1 MTENMSAAL
10 REVDVAHMDRDELCR
25 FKRTLKDLLAQ
36 AEEVEAAHV
45 RRCRRTA
52 PETGRVTMVSQF
64 PDSVM
69 LGHGATRK
77 SLRQYKR
84 FLVATGCDDAQA
96 EKFIAE
102 EREEFGENGEGL
114 VGLERMI

>member
-1 MTENMSAAL
+1 M
-10 REVDVAHMDRDELCR
+10 DVAHMDRDELCR
-25 FKRTLKDLLAQ
+25 FKRTLEDLLTQ

-52 PETGRVTMVSQF
+52 PVPGRVTFVSQF

-69 LGHGATRK
+69 LGGGATRK
-77 SLRQYKR
+77 SLRRFKR
-84 FLVATGCDDAQA
+84 FLLATGCDDAQA

-102 EREEFGENGEGL
+102 EREELGDNGEGCRL
-114 VGLERMI
+114 LAHRMI